1 MEGME
6 KQTAVE
12 LLYNFLYEWEEIG
25 GFDPGDFQQEKLFE
39 FFKKLERKQIKEA
52 FIAGR
57 TTAIGAQKYYNE
69 TFKSE

>member
-1 MEGME
+1 M
-6 KQTAVE
+6 KQHTAVDI
-12 LLYNFLYEWEEIG
+12 LYNFLYEWEEIG

-57 TTAIGAQKYYNE
+57 TTTIGAQQYYNQN
-69 TFKSE
+69 FKSEK

>member
-1 MEGME
+1 M
-6 KQTAVE
+6 KQQTAVDI
-12 LLYNFLYEWEEIG
+12 LYNFLYEWEEIG

-57 TTAIGAQKYYNE
+57 TTTIGAQQYYNQK
-69 TFKSE
+69 FKSEK

>member
-1 MEGME
+1 M
-6 KQTAVE
+6 KQQTAVDI
-12 LLYNFLYEWEEIG
+12 LYNFLYEWEEIG

-57 TTAIGAQKYYNE
+57 TTTIGAQQYYNQN
-69 TFKSE
+69 FKSKK

>member
-1 MEGME
+1 M
-6 KQTAVE
+6 KNKTAVE
-12 LLYNFLYEWEEIG
+12 LLYDFLYEWEEIG

-57 TTAIGAQKYYNE
+57 TTTIGAQKYYNK

>member
-1 MEGME
+1 ME

-52 FIAGR
+52 FNAGR
-57 TTAIGAQKYYNE
+57 KTTIGAQKYYNQN
-69 TFKSE
+69 FKTE

>member
-1 MEGME
+1 M
-6 KQTAVE
+6 KQQTAVDI
-12 LLYNFLYEWEEIG
+12 LYNFLYEWEEIG

-57 TTAIGAQKYYNE
+57 TTTIGAQQYYTQN
-69 TFKSE
+69 FKSEK